1 MRNAKRETDRAKPK
15 ETACLAL
22 ALLLLLPIPRAF
34 ARQSTFTLD
43 QAFAKIDEASKAFK
57 STEANV
63 QREYTTVIV
72 NETEVKTGKF
82 YYTRR
87 GTEPRVKLELVKPDV
102 QYALIDRGKV
112 QFYSPGI
119 KQVQEASISGNRDTV
134 EMYMALGFGQSSAD
148 LKANFDV
155 TLGPDEMVAG
165 QKTTVLNL
173 KPKNSSSP
181 FQLIQLWLDQKAWHS
196 TQIKIVEKSKDYLV
210 IKFTNVKMNAG
221 IPDSRFKLDLPKDV
235 KIIKLK

>member
-1 MRNAKRETDRAKPK
+1 MKNM
-15 ETACLAL
+15 ACLAF
-22 ALLLLLPIPRAF
+22 ALILFLPVPRAF
-34 ARQSTFTLD
+34 AGQSSFTLE
-43 QAFAKIDEASKAFK
+43 QVYTKIDEVSKAFK

-82 YYTRR
+82 FYTLR

-112 QFYSPGI
+112 QFYSPAI
-119 KQVQEASISGNRDTV
+119 KQVQEASIAGNRDTV
-134 EMYMALGFGQSSAD
+134 EMYMALGFGQSSTD

-155 TLGPDEMVAG
+155 TLGPDEVVGG
-165 QKTTVLNL
+165 QKTSVLNL
-173 KPKNSSSP
+173 KPKSPSSP
-181 FQLIQLWLDQKAWHS
+181 FQMIQLWLDQKAWHS

-235 KIIKLK
+235 KVIKLK

>member
-1 MRNAKRETDRAKPK
+1 MRNIASV
-15 ETACLAL
+15 AL
-22 ALLLLLPIPRAF
+22 ALSLLLPVPRAF
-34 ARQSTFTLD
+34 AGQSSYTLD
-43 QAFAKIDEASKAFK
+43 QVYAKIDDASKAFK

-112 QFYSPGI
+112 QVYSPGI
-119 KQVQEASISGNRDTV
+119 KQVQEASIAGNRDTV

-148 LKANFDV
+148 LTANFDV
-155 TLGPDEMVAG
+155 TLGPDEVVGG
-165 QKTTVLNL
+165 QKTSVLNL
-173 KPKNSSSP
+173 KPKNPSNP
-181 FQLIQLWLDQKAWHS
+181 FQMIQLWLDQKTWHS
-196 TQIKIVEKSKDYLV
+196 DQIKIIEKSKDYLV

-221 IPDSRFKLDLPKDV
+221 IPESRFKLDLPKDV
-235 KIIKLK
+235 KVIKLK

>member
-1 MRNAKRETDRAKPK
+1 MKKL
-15 ETACLAL
+15 ACFAL
-22 ALLLLLPIPRAF
+22 ALILTVPVPRAV
-34 ARQSTFTLD
+34 AGQASLTLD
-43 QAFAKIDEASKAFK
+43 QIYAKIDEASKAFK
-57 STEANV
+57 SAEANV

-72 NETEVKTGKF
+72 NETEVKSGKF
-82 YYTRR
+82 FYTRR
-87 GTEPRVKLELVKPDV
+87 GVEPRVKLELVKPDV
-102 QYALIDRGKV
+102 QFALIDRGKV

-119 KQVQEASISGNRDTV
+119 KQVQEAGISGNRDTV

-155 TLGPDEMVAG
+155 SLGPDEMIGG
-165 QKTTVLNL
+165 QKTSVLNL
-173 KPKNSSSP
+173 KPKNPSSP
-181 FQLIQLWLDQKAWHS
+181 FQMIQLWLDQKAWNS
-196 TQIKIVEKSKDYLV
+196 AQIKIVEKSKDYLV

>member
-1 MRNAKRETDRAKPK
+1 MRNIASVAFI
-15 ETACLAL
+15 LI
-22 ALLLLLPIPRAF
+22 LLLPVPRAF
-34 ARQSTFTLD
+34 AGQSSYTLD
-43 QAFAKIDEASKAFK
+43 QVFAKIDEASKAFK

-72 NETEVKTGKF
+72 NETETKTGKF
-82 YYTRR
+82 FYTRR

-112 QFYSPGI
+112 QFYSPAI
-119 KQVQEASISGNRDTV
+119 KQVQEASIGGDRDTV

-155 TLGPDEMVAG
+155 TLGPDEVVGG
-165 QKTTVLNL
+165 QKTSVLNL
-173 KPKNSSSP
+173 KPKKPSSP
-181 FQLIQLWLDQKAWHS
+181 FQMIQLWLDQKDWHS
-196 TQIKIVEKSKDYLV
+196 NQIKIVEKSKDYLV

>member
-1 MRNAKRETDRAKPK
+1 MKNMTW
-15 ETACLAL
+15 LAL
-22 ALLLLLPIPRAF
+22 ALILFLPVPRAF
-34 ARQSTFTLD
+34 AGQSSFTLD
-43 QAFAKIDEASKAFK
+43 QVYTKIDEASKAFK

-82 YYTRR
+82 FYTRR
-87 GTEPRVKLELVKPDV
+87 GSEPRVKLELVKPDV
-102 QYALIDRGKV
+102 QYALIDHGKV
-112 QFYSPGI
+112 QFYSPAI
-119 KQVQEASISGNRDTV
+119 KQVQEAAIGGDRDTV

-155 TLGPDEMVAG
+155 TLGPDEVVGG
-165 QKTTVLNL
+165 QKTSVLNL
-173 KPKNSSSP
+173 KPKKPSSP

-235 KIIKLK
+235 KVIKLK

>member
-1 MRNAKRETDRAKPK
+1 MKNV
-15 ETACLAL
+15 ACLAL
-22 ALLLLLPIPRAF
+22 ALILLVPVPRAF
-34 ARQSTFTLD
+34 AGQGSYTLD
-43 QAFAKIDEASKAFK
+43 QVYAKIDEASKAFK

-82 YYTRR
+82 YYMRR

-112 QFYSPGI
+112 QFYSPAI
-119 KQVQEASISGNRDTV
+119 KQVQEASIVGSRDTV
-134 EMYMALGFGQSSAD
+134 EMYMALGFGQSSTE

-155 TLGPDEMVAG
+155 SLGPDEVVGG
-165 QKTTVLNL
+165 QKTSVLNL
-173 KPKNSSSP
+173 KPKSTSSP
-181 FQLIQLWLDQKAWHS
+181 FQMIQLWLDQKAWHS
-196 TQIKIVEKSKDYLV
+196 DQIKIIEKSKDYLV

-235 KIIKLK
+235 KVIKLK